1 MSTVADERSPE
12 LRASDADREAVAIR
26 LREHLVAGR
35 LTFDE
40 LSERL
45 DATYSARTVAELE
58 QITRD
63 LPERLPAPAS
73 RRKPTHWSVA
83 VMSGVERKSRWRLD
97 ERTTAVALM
106 GSVDLDL
113 RRAEITSDVAEITAV
128 AVMGSV
134 EILVPEGVEVELTGF
149 ALMGAKEE
157 RVADV
162 PPLPGAPLVRVRAF
176 ALMGAV
182 EVRSK
187 RSKRLGVAPAPSPPL
202 PPSPPRLPR

>member
-1 MSTVADERSPE
+1 MPSMGDKRSLE
-12 LRASDADREAVAIR
+12 LRASDADREAVVTR
-26 LREHLVAGR
+26 LREHLVQGR

-40 LSERL
+40 FSDRL
-45 DATYSARTVAELE
+45 DASYSARTLAELE
-58 QITRD
+58 PLTHD
-63 LPERLPAPAS
+63 LPEGLPSSVS
-73 RRKPTHWSVA
+73 RRKPIRWSVA

-97 ERTTAVALM
+97 EKTIAIALM
-106 GSVDLDL
+106 GGIDLDL
-113 RRAEITSDVAEITAV
+113 RRAEITSDVVEITAI
-128 AVMGSV
+128 AVMGG
-134 EILVPEGVEVELTGF
+134 IDIIVPEGVEVDLAGF

-157 RVADV
+157 KVADV

-187 RSKRLGVAPAPSPPL
+187 RSKRRGIAPAPL